1 MSYSNLNCQDIF
13 YKVGEQNFGETGKH
27 KMNGV
32 ETISLENE
40 LLEVKIL
47 RAFGGKI
54 SSIRSKLSGEEF
66 MLPPLAS
73 YHRVSSQATFDQS
86 DGGGF
91 DECLPS
97 VASCEEISGEAA
109 VPDHGDLWRVHWQA
123 DPLAQGVVLH
133 ADSASRP
140 FRLTRRA
147 ELANSS
153 LVLDYSL
160 HNLSDLSATW
170 LWSAHPLLRVEEG
183 DLILLPN
190 EIKGVTVE
198 YCSTG
203 QFQQRSRI
211 DWPCAQTL
219 SDTRVDL
226 SRVEASDGVSAYKLF
241 AQMGK
246 AGWASL
252 YRRRIGQGL
261 MFRFDPS
268 EIPFLGLWICSGA
281 WPEKGVE
288 KQYTVALE
296 PTSADFDSLASA
308 HRNGRACSLD
318 GRGFRHW
325 KLEVQLLGASSPLS
339 AEEFVKQCFGDDI
352 LCQRY

>member
-1 MSYSNLNCQDIF
+1 
-13 YKVGEQNFGETGKH
+13 
-27 KMNGV
+27 MNAV

-47 RAFGGKI
+47 PTFGGKI
-54 SSIRSKLSGEEF
+54 ASMRSKLSGEEF
-66 MLPPLAS
+66 ILPPLTS
-73 YHRVSSQATFDQS
+73 YHRVSSQAGFDHS

-97 VASCEEISGEAA
+97 VASCEEILGEAA
-109 VPDHGDLWRVHWQA
+109 VPDHGDLWRVHWHV
-123 DPLAQGVVLH
+123 DSLAQGVALH
-133 ADSASRP
+133 ADSVSRP
-140 FRLTRRA
+140 FRLTRQA
-147 ELANSS
+147 ELVNSS

-160 HNLSDLSATW
+160 YNLSDSPATW

-190 EIKGVTVE
+190 EIKEATTE

-211 DWPCAQTL
+211 DWPCARTL
-219 SDTRVDL
+219 SGTMVDL
-226 SRVEASDGVSAYKLF
+226 SRVAARDGVSAYKLF

-252 YRRRIGQGL
+252 YRRRTGQGL
-261 MFRFDPS
+261 VFRFNPS

-281 WPEKGVE
+281 WPESGDE

-296 PTSADFDSLASA
+296 PTSADFDSLANA
-308 HRNGRACSLD
+308 HRNGRAYSLE

-325 KLEVQLLGASSPLS
+325 RLEVQLLGASSSLS
-339 AEEFVKQCFGDDI
+339 AEEFAKQCTGHDI
-352 LCQRY
+352 LSQRY